1 MTILATSQLPRTL
14 VVAGQAVAYPP
25 SGRAPVQTLDLTSAT
40 GLVCLLSD
48 RVDAAL
54 LARAPALRFVA
65 NYAVGTDNIDLVAA
79 TALGICVLN
88 TPDVLTDATAEL
100 AFALMLAVARRLGEG
115 ERLVRAGQWQGWAP
129 SLLLGQ
135 PIAGRRLGVVGM
147 GRIGRAMAQ
156 RAEGFGMQVSYVG
169 GAAAAN
175 SNAQRAASVDE
186 LFASSDVISLHCP
199 LTPTTR
205 HVVNAARLALLPP
218 GAIVINTARGDCV
231 DEAALLAALDSGH
244 VFGAG
249 LDVFTGEPALNPA
262 LLQRSNVLCAPH
274 LGSATSQARSAMV
287 ECLEIGIANMLA
299 NQLPANL
306 VNRDVWS
313 RRRGTPL

>member
-1 MTILATSQLPRTL
+1 VTILATSQLPRAL
-14 VVAGQAVAYPP
+14 VVAGQAVAYP
-25 SGRAPVQTLDLTSAT
+25 STGRTPVQTLDVHRAT

-65 NYAVGTDNIDLVAA
+65 NYAVGTDNIDLAAA
-79 TALGICVLN
+79 TAHGICVLN

-135 PIAGRRLGVVGM
+135 PIAGRRLGIVGM

-156 RAEGFGMQVSYVG
+156 RAQGFGMHVAYVG
-169 GAAAAN
+169 GSAGP
-175 SNAQRAASVDE
+175 ASTATRVASLDE
-186 LFASSDVISLHCP
+186 LFAVSDVISLHCP
-199 LTPTTR
+199 LTPATR
-205 HVVNAARLALLPP
+205 HVVNAARLAMLPP
-218 GAIVINTARGDCV
+218 GAIIINTARGDCI
-231 DEAALLAALDSGH
+231 DEAALLAAIDSGH
-244 VFGAG
+244 LFGAG

-262 LLQRSNVLCAPH
+262 LLQRPNVLCAPH
-274 LGSATSQARSAMV
+274 LGSATSQARNAMV
-287 ECLEIGIANMLA
+287 ECLEVGIANMLA

-306 VNRDVWS
+306 VNRDVWPS
-313 RRRGTPL
+313 RRGTQL